1 MENGTP
7 PKSSQKPL
15 EIPLPICYNQI
26 RDLGI
31 PIPKSY
37 AGNLRERR
45 RIGAFGGFRVKY
57 AVRGKGKERRI
68 MEVLR
73 GIVTVLYVLL
83 CIALIVVVLMQE
95 GKSAGLSGAING
107 VADTYWGKNKG
118 RSMEGALEKITKI
131 LAALFII
138 ISIVLTMN
146 W

>member
-1 MENGTP
+1 
-7 PKSSQKPL
+7 
-15 EIPLPICYNQI
+15 
-26 RDLGI
+26 
-31 PIPKSY
+31 
-37 AGNLRERR
+37 
-45 RIGAFGGFRVKY
+45 
-57 AVRGKGKERRI
+57 

-73 GIVTVLYVLL
+73 GIVTVIYVLL

-118 RSMEGALEKITKI
+118 RSMEGTLEKITKI

-138 ISIVLTMN
+138 LSIVLAMK